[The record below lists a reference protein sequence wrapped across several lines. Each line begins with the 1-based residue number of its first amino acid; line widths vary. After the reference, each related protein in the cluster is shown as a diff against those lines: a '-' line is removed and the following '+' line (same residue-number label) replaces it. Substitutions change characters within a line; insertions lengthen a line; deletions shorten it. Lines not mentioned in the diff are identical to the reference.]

1 MKRIPF
7 GTSGQDVSAIALGCM
22 RIAALTPAQA
32 DMLVRTSLDEGVDF
46 FDHADIYGG
55 GRCEEVFGDVLVR
68 TPSLRG
74 RLWIQSKVGIRK
86 GFFDFSKEHIL
97 EAVDGILKR
106 LRTDHL
112 DSLLLH
118 RPDALVEPE
127 EVAEA
132 FTALEKSGKVRFFG
146 VSNQNPAQIELLAKH
161 VPQRIQANQ
170 LQLGPAYSPM
180 IDAGMHV
187 NMTDAASVDHGGG
200 ILDYCRL
207 KGITIQ
213 PWSPFQYGFFKGVF
227 LGSPEYPELNR
238 EVDALAKSRRVPP
251 SAIAIAWLLRHPACF
266 QPIVGTSDPA
276 HLRDLCAAAKVEL
289 SRPEW
294 YAIWRAAGNTLP

>member
-7 GTSGQDVSAIALGCM
+7 GTSGQEVSAVALGCM
-22 RIAALTPAQA
+22 RIAALAPAQV
-32 DMLVRTSLDEGVDF
+32 DVLVDAALEEGVDF

-55 GRCEEVFGDVLVR
+55 GRCEEVFGDALAR
-68 TPSLRG
+68 RPSLRG
-74 RLWIQSKVGIRK
+74 RMWIQSKVGIRK
-86 GFFDFSKEHIL
+86 DYFDFSKEYIL
-97 EAVDGILKR
+97 EAVDSSLKR
-106 LRTDHL
+106 LRTDRL

-132 FTALEKSGKVRFFG
+132 FTTLEKSGKVRFFG
-146 VSNQNPAQIELLAKH
+146 ISNQNPAQIELLAKT
-161 VPQRIQANQ
+161 VPQRLHANQ

-180 IDAGMHV
+180 IDAGLHV
-187 NMTDAASVDHGGG
+187 NMVDAASVVHDGG

-207 KGITIQ
+207 KEITIQ

-238 EVDALAKSRRVPP
+238 EIDALAKSRRVAP
-251 SAIAIAWLLRHPACF
+251 SAIVVAWLLRHPARF
-266 QPIVGTSDPA
+266 QPVVGTADPS
-276 HLRDLCAAAKVEL
+276 HLRELCGATSVEL

-294 YAIWRAAGNTLP
+294 YAVWRAAGNTLP